1 MKPTGKILIVDD
13 DPSFLKLY
21 QDRLGEEGYAVEAA
35 RDRAAAL
42 QKLAANAWD
51 VVLLD
56 QKLEGP
62 GGPDSGFDLLAE
74 ITRRSPG
81 AKTILVTAHATT
93 TAIHRAFREGVYD
106 YLQKDNLFTALLV
119 AKLRNLMEL
128 VRAQRLGELTDAEA
142 ESAIR
147 DTWDAV
153 QLEADPNR
161 KGKLLEDLMA
171 LLLKTIRGFHQTSS
185 NRRNETEEIDVLVR
199 NESTDAFWVNERTSY
214 ILLECKNWSKPVGV
228 AELRSFIH
236 KVERKFDRCRLGLLV
251 APGGFTE
258 SLRAELRAERKN
270 DKLVVLLGRED
281 LAGLVASR
289 DRSETLKELH
299 ERAVIDLNGH

>member
-21 QDRLGEEGYAVEAA
+21 EDRLGEEGYLVDAA

-42 QKLAANAWD
+42 QKLEAGAWD

-62 GGPDSGFDLLAE
+62 GGLDSGFDLIAE
-74 ITRRSPG
+74 ITRRAPG

-119 AKLRNLMEL
+119 AKLRNAMEL
-128 VRAQRLGELTDAEA
+128 QRARRLGELTNAETEA
-142 ESAIR
+142 AIQ
-147 DTWDAV
+147 DTWGAV
-153 QLEADPNR
+153 RVEVDPNR

-171 LLLKTIRGFHQTSS
+171 LVLKTVPGFHQVSTQ
-185 NRRNETEEIDVLVR
+185 RKNETEEIDVVVR
-199 NESTDAFWVNERTSY
+199 NESTDPLWVNERTSY
-214 ILLECKNWSKPVGV
+214 ILVECKNWSKPVGV
-228 AELRSFIH
+228 AELRSFLH
-236 KVERKFDRCRLGLLV
+236 KVQRKFDRCRLGLFV

-258 SLRAELRAERKN
+258 SLRAELRGERKD
-270 DKLVVLLGRED
+270 DKLVMLLGPQD
-281 LAGLVASR
+281 LADLIASG
-289 DRSETLKELH
+289 DRNETLKKLH
-299 ERAVIDLNGH
+299 ERAVIELNGH

>member
-1 MKPTGKILIVDD
+1 MKPMGKILIVDD

-21 QDRLGEEGYAVEAA
+21 EERLGEEGYAVEAA

-42 QKLAANAWD
+42 DKLAAGAWD

-62 GGPDSGFDLLAE
+62 GGPDSGFDLIAE

-119 AKLRNLMEL
+119 AKLRNVMEL

-142 ESAIR
+142 EAAIAE
-147 DTWDAV
+147 TWVAV
-153 QLEADPNR
+153 QSEADPNR
-161 KGKLLEDLMA
+161 KGKLLEELMA
-171 LLLKTIRGFHQTSS
+171 LVLKTVPGFHQATT
-185 NRRNETEEIDVLVR
+185 NRRNEREEIDVLVR
-199 NESTDAFWVNERTSY
+199 NESSDPFWANERTSY
-214 ILLECKNWSKPVGV
+214 ILVECKNWSKPVGV
-228 AELRSFIH
+228 EELRNFVH
-236 KVERKFDRCRLGLLV
+236 KVDRKFDRCRLGLLV
-251 APGGFTE
+251 APGGFTGP
-258 SLRAELRAERKN
+258 LREELRAERRG
-270 DKLVVLLGRED
+270 DKLVVLVGRDD
-281 LAGLVASR
+281 LAALVASN
-289 DRSETLKELH
+289 DRNETLKTLH
-299 ERAVIDLNGH
+299 QRAVVELNGH